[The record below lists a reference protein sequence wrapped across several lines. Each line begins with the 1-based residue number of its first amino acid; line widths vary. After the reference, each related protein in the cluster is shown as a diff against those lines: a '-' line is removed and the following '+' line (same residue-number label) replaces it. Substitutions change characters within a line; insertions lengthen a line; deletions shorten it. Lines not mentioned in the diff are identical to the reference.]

1 MKEPETNSRY
11 NQYYRVI
18 SPSEIDI
25 KREDIFYRDKYN
37 DIINYIKGML
47 TNNEYSTIQQY
58 LIPKG
63 LLLINIDS
71 GTDILDF
78 LKLISKNYYLDFV
91 ELNYLEISK
100 EPKEFF
106 KNFNIIL
113 KQIIEDLTS
122 KINNLNENKNG
133 YIDVN
138 DKRKPNKLFLI
149 DQLELT
155 ETLLNEKNLL
165 KLFINTLK
173 NYEVTF
179 LENGIILI
187 WINKNLNEIEQY
199 SKDIFQIFDLFIKI
213 PLLSNSEREI
223 VLKNFSEKNKKIVFD
238 INQIVNY
245 TQNWEIQEIRHL
257 LKTAVFKHFL
267 NSELNETSNEIT
279 AVIINLIE
287 SGEFIPSISANVKEI
302 QDIYNEN
309 YKFAS
314 KISQIQK
321 TQDYKKINFNEL
333 QSIQEHI
340 QNQPISEFMLNQLY
354 ENAASKN
361 YTELVIILDKLNKKE
376 ILEENERKLLA
387 KFPFILNDSPSRAQI
402 NLEKAKKRM
411 DHIKQAFGK

>member
-1 MKEPETNSRY
+1 MKEPETNLRY

-25 KREDIFYRDKYN
+25 KREDIFYREKYN

-100 EPKEFF
+100 EPEEFF

-113 KQIIEDLTS
+113 KKIVEELTS
-122 KINNLNENKNG
+122 KVNNLNENKNG
-133 YIDVN
+133 YDVN
-138 DKRKPNKLFLI
+138 ENSKPNKLFFI

-173 NYEVTF
+173 NYEFTF

-187 WINKNLNEIEQY
+187 WINKNLNEIEQN
-199 SKDIFQIFDLFIKI
+199 SKNIFQIFDLFIKI
-213 PLLSNSEREI
+213 PLLSNNEREI
-223 VLKNFSEKNKKIVFD
+223 VLKNFSEKYQKIVFD

-245 TQNWEIQEIRHL
+245 TQNWEIQDIKHL

-279 AVIINLIE
+279 AIIINLIE
-287 SGEFIPSISANVKEI
+287 SGEFIPSRSAETIENQEI
-302 QDIYNEN
+302 
-309 YKFAS
+309 YKKNHIFAS
-314 KISQIQK
+314 KINQIQK
-321 TQDYKKINFNEL
+321 AQDYKKINFNEL

-354 ENAASKN
+354 ENAVSKN
-361 YTELVIILDKLNKKE
+361 YTELVIIVDKLNKKE

-387 KFPFILNDSPSRAQI
+387 KYPFILNDSPSRAQI

>member
-1 MKEPETNSRY
+1 MKEPETDLKY

-18 SPSEIDI
+18 SPSEINI

-78 LKLISKNYYLDFV
+78 LKLISKNYYLDFI

-100 EPKEFF
+100 EPEEFL

-113 KQIIEDLTS
+113 KNIADELAS
-122 KINNLNENKNG
+122 KVNNIDENKDG
-133 YIDVN
+133 YDDVN
-138 DKRKPNKLFLI
+138 EKNKPNKLFLI
-149 DQLELT
+149 DQVELT

-187 WINKNLNEIEQY
+187 WINKNLNEIEQN

-213 PLLSNSEREI
+213 PLLINHEREI

-245 TQNWEIQEIRHL
+245 TQNWEIQEINHL

-287 SGEFIPSISANVKEI
+287 SGEFIPSLSAKTKEL

-314 KISQIQK
+314 KIGQIQK
-321 TQDYKKINFNEL
+321 PQDYKKINFNEL

-376 ILEENERKLLA
+376 ILEDNERKLLA
-387 KFPFILNDSPSRAQI
+387 KYPFILNDSPSRAQI

>member
-1 MKEPETNSRY
+1 MKEPETNLRY

-133 YIDVN
+133 FDDVN
-138 DKRKPNKLFLI
+138 EKRKPNKLFLI
-149 DQLELT
+149 DQLDLT

-187 WINKNLNEIEQY
+187 WINKNLNEIEQN

-223 VLKNFSEKNKKIVFD
+223 VLKNFSEKNQKIVFD

-302 QDIYNEN
+302 QDIYNKN

>member
-1 MKEPETNSRY
+1 MKEPDTNLQY

-25 KREDIFYRDKYN
+25 KREDIFYREKYN

-78 LKLISKNYYLDFV
+78 LKLISKNYYLDFI

-100 EPKEFF
+100 EPEVFF

-113 KQIIEDLTS
+113 KKIVEELTPKVNNIE
-122 KINNLNENKNG
+122 ENKNG
-133 YIDVN
+133 YDDIN
-138 DKRKPNKLFLI
+138 EKNKPNKLFLI
-149 DQLELT
+149 DQIELT
-155 ETLLNEKNLL
+155 ETLLNEKHLL

-173 NYEVTF
+173 NYEITF

-187 WINKNLNEIEQY
+187 WINKNLNEIEQN
-199 SKDIFQIFDLFIKI
+199 SKDIFQIFDLFIKV
-213 PLLSNSEREI
+213 PLLSSIEREI
-223 VLKNFSEKNKKIVFD
+223 VLKSFSEKNQKIVFD

-245 TQNWEIQEIRHL
+245 TKNWEIQEINHL

-287 SGEFIPSISANVKEI
+287 SGEYIPSISAKTKEL

-314 KISQIQK
+314 KIGQIQK
-321 TQDYKKINFNEL
+321 PQDYKKINFNEL

-340 QNQPISEFMLNQLY
+340 QNQSISEFMLNQLY

-361 YTELVIILDKLNKKE
+361 YTELVIIVDKLNKKE

-387 KFPFILNDSPSRAQI
+387 KYPFILNDTPSRAQI

-411 DHIKQAFGK
+411 DHIKRAFGK

>member
-1 MKEPETNSRY
+1 
-11 NQYYRVI
+11 
-18 SPSEIDI
+18 
-25 KREDIFYRDKYN
+25 
-37 DIINYIKGML
+37 ML

-100 EPKEFF
+100 EPKGFF

-133 YIDVN
+133 YNDVN
-138 DKRKPNKLFLI
+138 EKRIPNKLFLI

-245 TQNWEIQEIRHL
+245 TENWEIQEIRHL

-287 SGEFIPSISANVKEI
+287 SGEFIPSISAKVKEI

-309 YKFAS
+309 YKFTS

-321 TQDYKKINFNEL
+321 TQDYKKIDFNEL
-333 QSIQEHI
+333 QSIQEYI

-354 ENAASKN
+354 ENAASMN

>member
-1 MKEPETNSRY
+1 MKEPEANLRY

-25 KREDIFYRDKYN
+25 KKEDIFYRDKYN

-100 EPKEFF
+100 EPKGFF

-133 YIDVN
+133 YNDVN
-138 DKRKPNKLFLI
+138 EKRIPNKLFLI

-245 TQNWEIQEIRHL
+245 TENWEIQEIRHL

-309 YKFAS
+309 YKFTS

-333 QSIQEHI
+333 QSIQEYI

-354 ENAASKN
+354 ENAASMN

>member
-1 MKEPETNSRY
+1 MKEPETNLRY

-100 EPKEFF
+100 EPEEFF
-106 KNFNIIL
+106 KNFNINL
-113 KQIIEDLTS
+113 KKIVEELNS
-122 KINNLNENKNG
+122 KINSLNENKNG
-133 YIDVN
+133 YDDVN
-138 DKRKPNKLFLI
+138 EKNKPNKLFLI
-149 DQLELT
+149 DQVELT

-173 NYEVTF
+173 NYEFTF
-179 LENGIILI
+179 LENRIILI
-187 WINKNLNEIEQY
+187 WINKNLNEIEQN
-199 SKDIFQIFDLFIKI
+199 SKDIFQIFDLFIKV
-213 PLLSNSEREI
+213 PLLSNNEREI
-223 VLKNFSEKNKKIVFD
+223 VLKNFSEKNQKIVFD
-238 INQIVNY
+238 INQIVKY
-245 TQNWEIQEIRHL
+245 TQNWEIQEIKHL
-257 LKTAVFKHFL
+257 LKIAVFKHFL

-287 SGEFIPSISANVKEI
+287 SGEFIPSILAKTNEI
-302 QDIYNEN
+302 QDLHNEN

-314 KISQIQK
+314 KIQK
-321 TQDYKKINFNEL
+321 TQNYKKINFNEL

-387 KFPFILNDSPSRAQI
+387 KYPFILNDSPSRAQI

>member
-1 MKEPETNSRY
+1 MKEPETNLRY

-47 TNNEYSTIQQY
+47 TNNEYSTIQHY

-100 EPKEFF
+100 EPEEFF

-113 KQIIEDLTS
+113 KKIVEDLAS
-122 KINNLNENKNG
+122 KVNNLNENKNDYDDG
-133 YIDVN
+133 N
-138 DKRKPNKLFLI
+138 EKNKPNKLFLI
-149 DQLELT
+149 DQVELT
-155 ETLLNEKNLL
+155 ESLLNEKNLL

-187 WINKNLNEIEQY
+187 WINKNLNEIEQN

-213 PLLSNSEREI
+213 PLLSNNEREI
-223 VLKNFSEKNKKIVFD
+223 VLKNFSEKNQKIVFD

-245 TQNWEIQEIRHL
+245 TQNWEIQEIKHL

-287 SGEFIPSISANVKEI
+287 SGEFIPTIPAKAKEI
-302 QDIYNEN
+302 QDIYHEN

-387 KFPFILNDSPSRAQI
+387 KYPFILNDSPSRAQI

>member
-1 MKEPETNSRY
+1 MEDPEANVKY

-63 LLLINIDS
+63 LLLININS

-78 LKLISKNYYLDFV
+78 LKLISKNYYLDFI

-100 EPKEFF
+100 EPEKFF

-113 KQIIEDLTS
+113 E
-122 KINNLNENKNG
+122 KIVEELAFKVNNLNENKNG
-133 YIDVN
+133 YDDAN
-138 DKRKPNKLFLI
+138 EKNKPNKLFLI
-149 DQLELT
+149 DQVELK
-155 ETLLNEKNLL
+155 EALFNEKDLL

-173 NYEVTF
+173 NYEIHF
-179 LENGIILI
+179 LENKIILI
-187 WINKNLNEIEQY
+187 WINKNLNEVEQN
-199 SKDIFQIFDLFIKI
+199 SKDVFQVFDLFIKI
-213 PLLSNSEREI
+213 PLLSNNEREI
-223 VLKNFSEKNKKIVFD
+223 VLKNFSEKNQKIVFD

-245 TQNWEIQEIRHL
+245 TQNWEIQELKYL

-279 AVIINLIE
+279 AVIVNLIE
-287 SGEFIPSISANVKEI
+287 SGEFIPSLSDKTKEI
-302 QDIYNEN
+302 QDKYNEN

-314 KISQIQK
+314 KIGQIQK
-321 TQDYKKINFNEL
+321 SQDYQKINFNEL

-361 YTELVIILDKLNKKE
+361 YTELVIIIDKLNKKE
-376 ILEENERKLLA
+376 ILEENERRLLA
-387 KFPFILNDSPSRAQI
+387 KYPFILNDSPSRAQI

>member
-1 MKEPETNSRY
+1 MKEPEANLRY

-25 KREDIFYRDKYN
+25 KKEDIFYRDKYN

-100 EPKEFF
+100 EPKGFF

-133 YIDVN
+133 YNDVN
-138 DKRKPNKLFLI
+138 EKRIPNKLFLI

-245 TQNWEIQEIRHL
+245 TENWEIQEIRHL

-287 SGEFIPSISANVKEI
+287 SGEFIPSISAKVKEI

-309 YKFAS
+309 YKFTS

-321 TQDYKKINFNEL
+321 TQDYKKIDFNEL
-333 QSIQEHI
+333 QSIQEYI

>member
-1 MKEPETNSRY
+1 MKEPETNLRY

-63 LLLINIDS
+63 LLLININS

-122 KINNLNENKNG
+122 KVNNLNENKNG
-133 YIDVN
+133 YDDVN
-138 DKRKPNKLFLI
+138 EKRKPNKLFLI

-155 ETLLNEKNLL
+155 ESLLNEKNLL

-173 NYEVTF
+173 NYKSTF

-187 WINKNLNEIEQY
+187 WINKNLDDIEQN
-199 SKDIFQIFDLFIKI
+199 SKYIFQVFDLFIKI
-213 PLLSNSEREI
+213 PLLINGEREI
-223 VLKNFSEKNKKIVFD
+223 VLKNFSEKNQKIVFD

-245 TQNWEIQEIRHL
+245 TQNWEIQEIKHL

-287 SGEFIPSISANVKEI
+287 SGEFIPSILAKTNEI
-302 QDIYNEN
+302 QDLHNEN

-314 KISQIQK
+314 KIQK
-321 TQDYKKINFNEL
+321 TQNYKKINFNEL

-387 KFPFILNDSPSRAQI
+387 KYPFILNDSPSRAQI

-411 DHIKQAFGK
+411 DHIKQAFGKY

>member
-1 MKEPETNSRY
+1 MKEPETNLRY

-100 EPKEFF
+100 EPEEFF
-106 KNFNIIL
+106 KNFNINL
-113 KQIIEDLTS
+113 KKIVEELNS
-122 KINNLNENKNG
+122 KINSLNENKNG
-133 YIDVN
+133 YDDVN
-138 DKRKPNKLFLI
+138 EKNKPNKLFLI
-149 DQLELT
+149 DQVELT

-173 NYEVTF
+173 NYEFTF
-179 LENGIILI
+179 LENRIILI
-187 WINKNLNEIEQY
+187 WINKNLNEIEQN
-199 SKDIFQIFDLFIKI
+199 SKDIFQIFDLFIKV
-213 PLLSNSEREI
+213 PLLSNNEREI
-223 VLKNFSEKNKKIVFD
+223 VLKNFSEKNQKIVFD
-238 INQIVNY
+238 INQIVKY
-245 TQNWEIQEIRHL
+245 TQNWEIQEIKHL
-257 LKTAVFKHFL
+257 LKIAVFKHFL

-287 SGEFIPSISANVKEI
+287 SGEFIPSILAKTKEI
-302 QDIYNEN
+302 QDLYNEN
-309 YKFAS
+309 YKFSS
-314 KISQIQK
+314 KINQIQK
-321 TQDYKKINFNEL
+321 TQNFKKINFNEL

-387 KFPFILNDSPSRAQI
+387 KYPFILNDSPSRAQI

>member
-1 MKEPETNSRY
+1 MKEPETNLRY

-63 LLLINIDS
+63 LLLINIVS

-100 EPKEFF
+100 EPEEFF

-113 KQIIEDLTS
+113 KKIVEELIS
-122 KINNLNENKNG
+122 KVNNLNENKNG
-133 YIDVN
+133 YDDVN
-138 DKRKPNKLFLI
+138 EKSKPNKLFLI
-149 DQLELT
+149 DQLELK

-173 NYEVTF
+173 NYEITF

-187 WINKNLNEIEQY
+187 WINKNLNEIEQN

-213 PLLSNSEREI
+213 PLLSNNEREI
-223 VLKNFSEKNKKIVFD
+223 VLKNFSEKNQKIVFD

-245 TQNWEIQEIRHL
+245 TQNWEIQEIKHL

-287 SGEFIPSISANVKEI
+287 SGEFIPSISAKAKEI
-302 QDIYNEN
+302 QDIYHEN

-387 KFPFILNDSPSRAQI
+387 KYPFILNDSPSRAQI

>member
-1 MKEPETNSRY
+1 MKEPDTNLQY
-11 NQYYRVI
+11 NQYYQVI

-25 KREDIFYRDKYN
+25 KREDIFYREKYN

-58 LIPKG
+58 IIPKG

-78 LKLISKNYYLDFV
+78 LKLISKNYYLDFI

-100 EPKEFF
+100 EPEVFF

-113 KQIIEDLTS
+113 KKIVEELIPKVNNIE
-122 KINNLNENKNG
+122 ENKNG
-133 YIDVN
+133 YDDIN
-138 DKRKPNKLFLI
+138 EKNKPNKLFLI
-149 DQLELT
+149 DQAELT
-155 ETLLNEKNLL
+155 ETLLNEKDLL

-173 NYEVTF
+173 NYEITF

-187 WINKNLNEIEQY
+187 WINKNLNEIEQN
-199 SKDIFQIFDLFIKI
+199 SKDIFQIFDLFIKV
-213 PLLSNSEREI
+213 PLLSSIEREI
-223 VLKNFSEKNKKIVFD
+223 VLKSFSEKNQKIVFD

-245 TQNWEIQEIRHL
+245 TQNWEIQEINHL
-257 LKTAVFKHFL
+257 LKKAVFKHFL

-287 SGEFIPSISANVKEI
+287 SGEYIPSLSAKTKEF
-302 QDIYNEN
+302 QEIYNES
-309 YKFAS
+309 YKFKP
-314 KISQIQK
+314 KIGQIQK
-321 TQDYKKINFNEL
+321 SQDDKKINYNEL
-333 QSIQEHI
+333 QFIKEHI

-361 YTELVIILDKLNKKE
+361 YTELVIIVDKINKKE

-387 KFPFILNDSPSRAQI
+387 KYPFILNDSPSRAQI
-402 NLEKAKKRM
+402 NLEKAKKRV

>member
-1 MKEPETNSRY
+1 MKESETDLKY

-100 EPKEFF
+100 EPEEFF
-106 KNFNIIL
+106 KNFNITL
-113 KQIIEDLTS
+113 KKIVEELNS
-122 KINNLNENKNG
+122 KINSLNENKNG
-133 YIDVN
+133 YDDVN
-138 DKRKPNKLFLI
+138 EKNKPNKLFLI
-149 DQLELT
+149 DQVELT

-173 NYEVTF
+173 NYEVSF

-187 WINKNLNEIEQY
+187 WINKNLNEIEQN
-199 SKDIFQIFDLFIKI
+199 SKDIFQIFDLFIKV
-213 PLLSNSEREI
+213 PLLSNNEREI
-223 VLKNFSEKNKKIVFD
+223 VLKNFSEKNQKIVFD
-238 INQIVNY
+238 INQIVKY
-245 TQNWEIQEIRHL
+245 TQNWEIQEIKHL

-287 SGEFIPSISANVKEI
+287 SGEYIPSISAKTKEL

-314 KISQIQK
+314 KIGQIQK
-321 TQDYKKINFNEL
+321 PQDYKKINFNEL

-340 QNQPISEFMLNQLY
+340 QNQSISEFMLNQLY

-361 YTELVIILDKLNKKE
+361 YTELVIIVDKLNKKE

-387 KFPFILNDSPSRAQI
+387 KYPFILNDTPSRAQI

-411 DHIKQAFGK
+411 DHIKRAFGK